1 VAMTSVR
8 MPDEMAKRLNELAA
22 RLKRAKGWVINEA
35 LREYLERAELRQ
47 RMIVD
52 TLEGIETLKADE
64 TVDGDDVITWLD
76 SWGTPDE
83 LPPPECCYRNNASI
97 VMV

>member
-1 VAMTSVR
+1 MAMTSVR
-8 MPDEMAKRLNELAA
+8 MPDEMAEQLEQLAS

-47 RMIVD
+47 RMVVD
-52 TLEGIETLKADE
+52 TLEGVEALEAGEII
-64 TVDGDDVITWLD
+64 DGDDVVTWLD

-83 LPPPECCYRNNASI
+83 LPPPEQ
-97 VMV
+97 